1 MVRLRIQ
8 YEKVDSIRFCSHRDI
23 MRGFRRTFAASQ
35 IPVCFSQGFNPHPRL
50 SFGPS
55 LRTGWEG
62 DEEYMDVQLSEPVND
77 FGARCNPS
85 LPGGLRIKRTVE
97 VSDGVPKLTADVSA
111 ARYEL
116 RIHKSSLAAGKNSRW
131 DSFLRE
137 STSDDAPM
145 SELMRSAIEQLDV
158 WQVGTSDGGHP
169 VSLIELDV
177 YEQDGEIRID
187 YLSSMRGG
195 KSIFPEDLLEP
206 YVGDPND
213 LETPVR
219 TKRKALYVKRGGDL
233 CSPINKGVVQTAL

>member
-1 MVRLRIQ
+1 MVRFRIQ

-23 MRGFRRTFAASQ
+23 MRGFRRAFAASD

-62 DEEYMDVQLSEPVND
+62 QEEYMDIQLGEPVSD

-97 VSDGVPKLTADVSA
+97 VSDGIPKLTADVSA

-116 RIHKSSLAAGKNSRW
+116 RIHKSSLTRGKNSRW

-137 STSDDAPM
+137 SKSGDASM
-145 SELMRSAIEQLDV
+145 SEQMKLAIEQLDV
-158 WQVGTSDGGHP
+158 WQDGTSGSRHP

-177 YEQDGEIRID
+177 YEQDGEIRIK
-187 YLSSMRGG
+187 YLSSMQGG

-206 YVGDPND
+206 YVGDPID

-219 TKRKALYVKRGGDL
+219 TTRKALYVKREGDL

>member
-62 DEEYMDVQLSEPVND
+62 HEEYMDVLLSEPVND

-116 RIHKSSLAAGKNSRW
+116 RIHKSSLATGKNSRW

-137 STSDDAPM
+137 SKSDDAPM

-158 WQVGTSDGGHP
+158 WQDGRHP

-177 YEQDGEIRID
+177 CEQDGVIRIE

-195 KSIFPEDLLEP
+195 KSIFPEDVLEP
-206 YVGDPND
+206 YMGDPSN

-219 TKRKALYVKRGGDL
+219 TTRKALYVKRGEDL